1 MHLEHVETEALGVPR
16 QQVVDARA
24 SNCRERGR
32 VLVDDVAQPGD
43 ELRDHFEWKGAPDV
57 GAEVTLPLLDD
68 DVRRVNQFDRQK
80 RRREVRA
87 LTRRAVPAHE
97 RHEDPVEQPIAP
109 ERRQ

>member
-16 QQVVDARA
+16 PQVVDARA
-24 SNCRERGR
+24 SNRRERGR
-32 VLVDDVAQPGD
+32 VLVDDVLNRETSSATTSNGKEAPGM
-43 ELRDHFEWKGAPDV
+43 

-68 DVRRVNQFDRQK
+68 DVRRVHQFDCQK
-80 RRREVRA
+80 RRREVHA

-109 ERRQ
+109 ER